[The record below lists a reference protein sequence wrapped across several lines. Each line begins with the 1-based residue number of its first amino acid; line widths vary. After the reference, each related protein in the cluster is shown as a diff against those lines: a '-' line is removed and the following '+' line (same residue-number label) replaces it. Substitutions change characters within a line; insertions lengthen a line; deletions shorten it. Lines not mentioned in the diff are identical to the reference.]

1 MRAVIVKRLLTVIPM
16 LFIVSL
22 MVFSMVQLVPGDAAV
37 AVAGENASPELIERT
52 RERLGLNDPI
62 LQQYLTWV
70 GGAIQGD
77 FGTSLFS
84 SRTVMGLILDR
95 VPATVSLAAGAT
107 TFAILIGVPVGILAA
122 RRRGGWAD
130 RIATLGATLGVAV
143 PNYFVALLLV
153 LFFALWNP
161 WLPATGYVPLTE
173 DPVLWLKHLL
183 LPSVA
188 LGAAPAAIITR
199 QVRGAMVETMLQDYV
214 RTARAKGLRTWAVT
228 YKHALKNA
236 AIPVVTVMGVQ
247 FSFLLGGTV
256 IIESI
261 FGLPGL
267 GSLAI
272 GAVTARDLPLIQ
284 GIVVVTTLIVLVVN
298 LLVDI
303 SYGLLDPKVRAQ

>member
-22 MVFSMVQLVPGDAAV
+22 AVFSMVQFVPGDAAV
-37 AVAGENASPELIERT
+37 TVAGENASPELIETT

-70 GGAIQGD
+70 GGAVRGD

-84 SRTVMGLILDR
+84 SRAVMGLILDR
-95 VPATVSLAAGAT
+95 VPTTVSLAAGAT
-107 TFAILIGVPVGILAA
+107 TFAILVGVPVGILAA

-161 WLPATGYVPLTE
+161 WLPATGYTPLTE
-173 DPVLWLKHLL
+173 DPVLWLKHLM
-183 LPSVA
+183 LPSIA

-199 QVRGAMVETMLQDYV
+199 QVRGAMVDTMLQDYV
-214 RTARAKGLRTWAVT
+214 RTARAKGLRTWAIT

-267 GSLAI
+267 GTLAI